1 MSRQRRYS
9 GPPRRH
15 YAYAEL
21 TDQEFVVAKAA
32 ARAAGL
38 TMSDFVRRCINSYLL
53 EGGEDVPLLQE
64 HEIAP
69 RRAGVSRGTSDTVG
83 PVGVSDLSGVSRHDG

>member
-1 MSRQRRYS
+1 MGRHRRYT

-21 TDQEFVVAKAA
+21 TDQEFAI
-32 ARAAGL
+32 ARAAAQSASL

-53 EGGEDVPLLQE
+53 EGGDGPLLQE
-64 HEIAP
+64 KERAP
-69 RRAGVSRGTSDTVG
+69 RSTRNLSELSEVSE
-83 PVGVSDLSGVSRHDG
+83 P

>member
-1 MSRQRRYS
+1 MSRHRRYS

-21 TDQEFVVAKAA
+21 TDQEFAIARSAA
-32 ARAAGL
+32 QSAGL

-53 EGGEDVPLLQE
+53 EGGDDVPLLAE
-64 HEIAP
+64 KERAP
-69 RRAGVSRGTSDTVG
+69 RQSGRAPEPPSNALQRVVG
-83 PVGVSDLSGVSRHDG
+83 GDRP